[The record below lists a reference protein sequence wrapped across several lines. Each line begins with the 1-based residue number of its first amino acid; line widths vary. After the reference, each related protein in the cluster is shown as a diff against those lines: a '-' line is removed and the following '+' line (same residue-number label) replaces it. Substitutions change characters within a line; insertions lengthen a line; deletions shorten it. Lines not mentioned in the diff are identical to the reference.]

1 MARQGPGGMMAPQ
14 TPAMKRTIGVLLSGC
29 GFLDGSEI
37 HEAVFT
43 LLCLDELGCDVVC
56 IAPAGPQREVVDHA
70 AHAPVPGESRDMLRE
85 SARIARG
92 RVRDLATVRA
102 ADLDGIVLPGGFGAA
117 KNLCDFAGKG
127 AQAAARPDVAQLL
140 RALHA
145 ARKPIG
151 AACIAPALVAAVLG
165 RAARPALTIG
175 DDPATAQALEAM
187 GARHE
192 RCAVDQCVVDRD
204 HRIVTTPAYM
214 CDARP
219 KDVCAGIRRMCAEV
233 VALTAEGGVR

>member
-1 MARQGPGGMMAPQ
+1 MARRDPGGMMAATP
-14 TPAMKRTIGVLLSGC
+14 PAMKPTIGVLLSGC

-70 AHAPVPGESRDMLRE
+70 AQAPAHGESRDMLRE

-92 RVRDLATVRA
+92 RIRDLASVRA
-102 ADLDGIVLPGGFGAA
+102 ADLDGVVLPGGFGAA

-127 AQAAARPDVAQLL
+127 AQATARPDVARLL
-140 RALHA
+140 RDLHA

-165 RAARPALTIG
+165 RDARPALTIG
-175 DDPATAQALEAM
+175 DDAATAQALVAM

-192 RCAVDQCVVDRD
+192 RCPVDQCVVDREQ
-204 HRIVTTPAYM
+204 RVVTTPAYM
-214 CDARP
+214 FDARP

-233 VALTAEGGVR
+233 VELAAAGGAR